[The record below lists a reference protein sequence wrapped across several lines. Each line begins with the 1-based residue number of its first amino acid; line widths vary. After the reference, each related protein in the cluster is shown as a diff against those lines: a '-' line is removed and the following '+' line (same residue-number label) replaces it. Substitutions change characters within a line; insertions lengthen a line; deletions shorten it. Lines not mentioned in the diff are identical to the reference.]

1 MQKKLVRKARKIFQV
16 NKKKFYQSVLL
27 KNDRQSILFIVGCQ
41 RSGNSIMQDVF
52 NKDLNTKS
60 YHEFSEI
67 SSKDMEAGIR
77 LNSLDLVKN
86 EFSRV
91 KAPLIVLKPLVE
103 SQNVPALL
111 SFFENGLAL
120 WMFRHY
126 KDVAQSNIKKFG
138 RQNGINDLLPIVN
151 GETNN
156 WRSEKVSPHV
166 RGTVTRYFSEEMNP
180 FDAAVLFWYARNSIF
195 FDLELDRHPR
205 VMMCSYEDF
214 VLDPEK
220 FVRSVYERLGRPYP
234 DISLTAEVH
243 TNSRKKGKDVELT
256 PEIEQLAADL
266 YDRLETAYRAQLL
279 KS

>member
-1 MQKKLVRKARKIFQV
+1 MEKRFVRKARKIFEI

-27 KNDRQSILFIVGCQ
+27 KSDQQSVLFIVGCQ

-60 YHEFSEI
+60 YHEFSEV
-67 SSKDMEAGIR
+67 SSNDTEAGIR
-77 LNSLDLVKN
+77 LNTLDLVQK
-86 EFSRV
+86 EFARV

-103 SQNVPALL
+103 SQNVPELL
-111 SFFENGLAL
+111 SYFENGLAL

-126 KDVAQSNIKKFG
+126 KDVAQSNVKKFG
-138 RQNGINDLLPIVN
+138 PQNGINDLRPIVT
-151 GETNN
+151 GERNN
-156 WRSEKVSPHV
+156 WRSEKASPHV
-166 RGTVTRYFSEEMNP
+166 RETVARYFSEGMNP
-180 FDAAVLFWYARNSIF
+180 YDAAVLFWYARNSIF

-220 FVRSVYERLGRPYP
+220 FVKSVYERLGRPYP
-234 DISLTAEVH
+234 AINLAAEVH
-243 TNSRKKGKDVELT
+243 ANSRKKGKDIEVT

-266 YDRLETAYRAQLL
+266 YQRLERTYRAQLL
-279 KS
+279 ES

>member
-1 MQKKLVRKARKIFQV
+1 MEKRFVRKARKIFEI

-27 KNDRQSILFIVGCQ
+27 KSDQQSVLFIVGCQ

-60 YHEFSEI
+60 YHEFSEV
-67 SSKDMEAGIR
+67 SSNDTEAGIR
-77 LNSLDLVKN
+77 LNTLDLVQK
-86 EFSRV
+86 EFARV

-103 SQNVPALL
+103 SQNVPELL
-111 SFFENGLAL
+111 SYFENGLAL

-126 KDVAQSNIKKFG
+126 KDVAQSNVKKFG
-138 RQNGINDLLPIVN
+138 PQNGINDLRPIVS
-151 GETNN
+151 GERNN
-156 WRSEKVSPHV
+156 WRSEKASPHV
-166 RGTVTRYFSEEMNP
+166 RETVARYFSEGMNP
-180 FDAAVLFWYARNSIF
+180 YDAAVLFWYARNSIF

-220 FVRSVYERLGRPYP
+220 FVKSVYERLGRPYP
-234 DISLTAEVH
+234 AINLAAEVH
-243 TNSRKKGKDVELT
+243 ANSRKKGKDIEVT

-266 YDRLETAYRAQLL
+266 YQRLERTYRAQLL
-279 KS
+279 ES

>member
-1 MQKKLVRKARKIFQV
+1 MEKRFVRKARKIFEI

-27 KNDRQSILFIVGCQ
+27 KSDQQSVLFIVGCQ

-60 YHEFSEI
+60 YHEFSEV
-67 SSKDMEAGIR
+67 SSNDTEAGIR
-77 LNSLDLVKN
+77 LNTLDLVQK
-86 EFSRV
+86 EFARV

-103 SQNVPALL
+103 SQNVPELL
-111 SFFENGLAL
+111 SYFENGLAL

-126 KDVAQSNIKKFG
+126 KDVAQSNVKKFG
-138 RQNGINDLLPIVN
+138 PQNGINDLRPIVT
-151 GETNN
+151 GERNN
-156 WRSEKVSPHV
+156 WRSEKASPHV
-166 RGTVTRYFSEEMNP
+166 RETVARYFSEDMNP
-180 FDAAVLFWYARNSIF
+180 YDAAVLFWYARNSIF

-220 FVRSVYERLGRPYP
+220 FVKSVYERLGRPYP
-234 DISLTAEVH
+234 AINLAAEVH
-243 TNSRKKGKDVELT
+243 ANSRKKGKDIEVT

-266 YDRLETAYRAQLL
+266 YQRLERTYRAQLL
-279 KS
+279 ES